1 MLMQPELRMP
11 AVAGQFYEAEGP
23 ALTEQLE
30 ECYLDRRGPG
40 QLPQVNPAGPRRML
54 GLVSPHAG
62 YMYSGP
68 IAAYGYTAL
77 AADGAPDAFVILGPN
92 HGRGSWV
99 SAIQTSGAWLTPL
112 GEAQIDEALA
122 AALAP
127 ELPDLEVGA
136 QAFRGEHSLEVQ
148 LPFLQHLYGEGVKFV
163 PIMMLDQER
172 EAAEAIGQALGR
184 VLAGRNVVMIASTD
198 MTHQEPR
205 PVAAAQDQLLIE
217 RMTSLDPVGLL
228 SERARR
234 DITMCGYGPTAALL
248 IAAQALGATRTET
261 FRYGDSGEAHPMG
274 AVVGY
279 LSLGVYR

>member
-1 MLMQPELRMP
+1 MKPDVRMP
-11 AVAGQFYEAEGP
+11 AVAGQFYEAAGP
-23 ALTEQLE
+23 ALREQVE
-30 ECYLDRRGPG
+30 ACYLDRRGPG
-40 QLPQVNPAGPRRML
+40 KLPMVNPAGTRRML

-68 IAAYGYTAL
+68 IAAYGYAAL
-77 AADGAPDAFVILGPN
+77 AADGAPDAFVIIGPN

-99 SAIQTSGAWLTPL
+99 SAIQTAGTWLTPL
-112 GEAQIDEALA
+112 GEAQIDEGLAKALA
-122 AALAP
+122 A
-127 ELPDLEVGA
+127 ELPSLTEGA
-136 QAFRGEHSLEVQ
+136 AAFRGEHSLEVQ
-148 LPFLQHLYGEGVKFV
+148 LPFLQHLYGEAVRFV

-172 EAAEAIGQALGR
+172 EAAEAVGQALGR
-184 VLAGRNVVMIASTD
+184 TLAGRNVVIIASTD

-205 PVAAAQDQLLIE
+205 PVAAAQDKLLIE
-217 RMTSLDPVGLL
+217 RLESLDPQGLL

-234 DITMCGYGPTAALL
+234 EITMCGYGPTAALL
-248 IAAQALGATRTET
+248 IAAQALGATRAET